1 MLPLEASSV
10 YARTDHSS
18 GCSQLAVAV
27 QPTVEVF
34 VNRATKLTFG
44 AEVSA
49 VTMPQ
54 LASMLVLRSP
64 QFWSSLVYEFAS
76 LQKTYRIRS
85 DQ

>member
-1 MLPLEASSV
+1 MLPLVASSAC
-10 YARTDHSS
+10 ARIDHSL
-18 GCSQLAVAV
+18 GCNQPDVAV

-34 VNRATKLTFG
+34 VDRATRLTFG

-54 LASMLVLRSP
+54 PASMLALRSP
-64 QFWSSLVYEFAS
+64 QFLSSLIYEFAS